1 MAESFPDN
9 TTSHSQDER
18 EYVLQ
23 NAGRFVNIDLEKML
37 LNYVALLSGENF
49 NYHLINNSSQFSNFS
64 PLHQIVLMRGVLPA
78 NKNLSFWKLDY
89 KTFNLR
95 FEWKPLFVSLLS
107 ASYTG
112 PASPRQQSAEP
123 SVVFVGA
130 LKDVL
135 LGSE

>member
-1 MAESFPDN
+1 MAESFPGN
-9 TTSHSQDER
+9 TSSHSQDER
-18 EYVLQ
+18 GYVHH
-23 NAGRFVNIDLEKML
+23 NAGRFVIDLEKTL

-64 PLHQIVLMRGVLPA
+64 QLHQIVLMRSVLPA

-95 FEWKPLFVSLLS
+95 FERKPLFVSLRS

-112 PASPRQQSAEP
+112 PASPR
-123 SVVFVGA
+123 
-130 LKDVL
+130 
-135 LGSE
+135 